1 MQNIKEKLDI
11 DIGFYFWK
19 YYIAGAFW
27 SNIATPINLC
37 ITIMSALISA
47 QANSDDLLPIN
58 MYKDISIGLLLL
70 STLNT
75 FLRPHLEMNSNIE
88 MKNKF
93 DEFGTKFD
101 QICYSNEDD
110 ITKNQNYQEL
120 SNQLNSMRIKES
132 PVSQNYLTDLI
143 HIISTITCLRNKGK
157 WSEFYN
163 FNNEDNKLENNDL
176 ENNESHSIIINNE
189 ETKSNE

>member
-47 QANSDDLLPIN
+47 QANFDDLLPVNI
-58 MYKDISIGLLLL
+58 YRDISIGLLLL

-120 SNQLNSMRIKES
+120 SNELNSMRIKES

-143 HIISTITCLRNKGK
+143 HILSTYTCLRNKGK

-189 ETKSNE
+189 

>member
-1 MQNIKEKLDI
+1 MQNIKEKLDK

-37 ITIMSALISA
+37 ITIMSALVSA
-47 QANSDDLLPIN
+47 QANSDDLLPLNI
-58 MYKDISIGLLLL
+58 YKDISIGLLLL

-101 QICYSNEDD
+101 EICYSNDD
-110 ITKNQNYQEL
+110 EITKNKKYQIL
-120 SNQLNSMRIKES
+120 SNELNKMRIHES

-143 HIISTITCLRNKGK
+143 HIISTLTCLRNKDR
-157 WSEFYN
+157 WSDFYN
-163 FNNEDNKLENNDL
+163 FDEDNQNNVIVNDVENENNIVLTTDE
-176 ENNESHSIIINNE
+176 ENQES
-189 ETKSNE
+189 

>member
-1 MQNIKEKLDI
+1 MQNIKEKLDK

-37 ITIMSALISA
+37 ITIMSALVSA
-47 QANSDDLLPIN
+47 QANSDDLLPVNI
-58 MYKDISIGLLLL
+58 YKDISIGLLLL

-101 QICYSNEDD
+101 EICYSNDD
-110 ITKNQNYQEL
+110 EIAKNKKYQIL
-120 SNQLNSMRIKES
+120 SNELNKMRINES

-143 HIISTITCLRNKGK
+143 HIISTLTCLRNKDK
-157 WSEFYN
+157 WSDFYN
-163 FNNEDNKLENNDL
+163 FDKENENENENNNELTIDEENQ
-176 ENNESHSIIINNE
+176 ES
-189 ETKSNE
+189 